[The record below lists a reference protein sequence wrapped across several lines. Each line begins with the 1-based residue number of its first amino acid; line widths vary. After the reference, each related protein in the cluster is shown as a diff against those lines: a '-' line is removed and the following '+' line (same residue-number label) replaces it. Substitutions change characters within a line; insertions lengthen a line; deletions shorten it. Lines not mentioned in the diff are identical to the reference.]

1 MRTTRIQLQRV
12 IIALLILVVS
22 CSGPLVTHA
31 ATKVIPTA
39 GVVVNGKPVDGV
51 QPIKVNGE
59 VYVPFVRIAKIL
71 KYNAIEYNPK
81 NATFQATDGS
91 SMVRATVGGAIARK
105 GNEYIHMD
113 PLVWHNKTAYI
124 SLSASS
130 ALFNVYMY
138 FKPENGSIQVQRPA
152 KQYIVQHGDSLFDIA
167 RAHHTTI
174 YQLKLANNLKTNV
187 IQPGQRLKI
196 PTKVTAKETEPIRE
210 KAPVKKTTNITAV
223 RTNIIAQAK
232 KYIGASYKYGA
243 TLGEAPR
250 VFDCSSYTMLVF
262 QKNGVSLP
270 RTSREQA
277 SKGTYVQQLQQGDLL
292 FFTDPST
299 YSDGRVGHVGIYMAD
314 GSMIH
319 ASSSKGVSITKN
331 VLSNPYWGK
340 HYLFAKRV
348 IK

>member
-1 MRTTRIQLQRV
+1 MI
-12 IIALLILVVS
+12 LIVS
-22 CSGPLVTHA
+22 ASGTLTVHA
-31 ATKVIPTA
+31 ETKVMPTA
-39 GVVVNGKPVDGV
+39 GVFVNGKAVDGV
-51 QPIKVNGE
+51 EPIKINGE
-59 VYVPFVRIAKIL
+59 LYIPFVRLANML

-81 NATFQATDGS
+81 NATFQVTDGS
-91 SMVRATVGGAIARK
+91 SQLRATVGGAIARK
-105 GNEYIHMD
+105 GNEYIHID

-124 SLSASS
+124 SLSAGS

-138 FKPENGSIQVQRPA
+138 FKPENGSIQVQKPA

-167 RAHHTTI
+167 RAHHTTV
-174 YQLKLANNLKTNV
+174 YQLKFANNLKTN
-187 IQPGQRLKI
+187 IIHPGQRLQI

-223 RTNIIAQAK
+223 RANIITHAK
-232 KYIGASYKYGA
+232 KYIGAGYKYGA
-243 TLGEAPR
+243 KLSEAPR
-250 VFDCSSYTMLVF
+250 LFDCSSYTMLVF
-262 QKNGVSLP
+262 QKNGVNLP

-277 SKGTYVQQLQQGDLL
+277 SVGMSVSKLEQGDLL

-319 ASSSKGVSITKN
+319 ASSSKGVTITEN

>member
-12 IIALLILVVS
+12 FIALLILVVS

-39 GVVVNGKPVDGV
+39 GVVVNGKTVNGV

-59 VYVPFVRIAKIL
+59 IYVPFVRIAKIL

-91 SMVRATVGGAIARK
+91 SMIRATVGGAIARK

-138 FKPENGSIQVQRPA
+138 FKPENGSIQVQKPA

-167 RAHHTTI
+167 RAHHTTV

-187 IQPGQRLKI
+187 IQPGQRLQI

-232 KYIGASYKYGA
+232 KYIGAGYKYGA
-243 TLGEAPR
+243 TLAEAPR

-270 RTSREQA
+270 RTSRDQA
-277 SKGTYVQQLQQGDLL
+277 SKGTYVKQLQQGDLL

-319 ASSSKGVSITKN
+319 ASSSKGVTITEN

-348 IK
+348 VK